1 MKGYNAKL
9 ARDVLEVSL
18 KVDSEKT
25 EEPMNKT
32 SKKVEG
38 SEIDCQTSVFQFE
51 ELVNEEQIPIGE
63 QNVDEVA

>member
-1 MKGYNAKL
+1 MY
-9 ARDVLEVSL
+9 L

-32 SKKVEG
+32 SKKVEV
-38 SEIDCQTSVFQFE
+38 SEIDCQTSIFQFE